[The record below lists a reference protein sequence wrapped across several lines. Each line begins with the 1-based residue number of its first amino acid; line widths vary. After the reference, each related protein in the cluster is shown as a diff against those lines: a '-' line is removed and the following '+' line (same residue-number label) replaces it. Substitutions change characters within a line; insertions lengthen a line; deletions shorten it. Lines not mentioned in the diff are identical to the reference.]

1 MSLVFE
7 GLAELRRDLI
17 NLPTEL
23 QAEAGH
29 IVQAHGNAATAR
41 IKDAYSAHWIT
52 GELTKKVVVDYDFT
66 TGLQASA
73 VLKNTS
79 KLAYIFEN
87 GTEARHYVTV
97 NGKQHLTG
105 KMPGFHIFIPIVMQ
119 ERRNMY
125 ADIRALLTA
134 KGLTATG
141 DA

>member
-1 MSLVFE
+1 M
-7 GLAELRRDLI
+7 
-17 NLPTEL
+17 
-23 QAEAGH
+23 
-29 IVQAHGNAATAR
+29 
-41 IKDAYSAHWIT
+41 
-52 GELTKKVVVDYDFT
+52 
-66 TGLQASA
+66 
-73 VLKNTS
+73 LKNTS